1 MSEFR
6 GSLEQEI
13 PRLRRAARALATDRD
28 AADDLVQEALLRT
41 LRDEASAS
49 RGPLRVRLL
58 AHLLTADRNR
68 RRVPGRRAGEA
79 AAAPAVPPPPGAM
92 GALPRLSPE
101 HREVIVLVVLERLS
115 YQDCAEVL
123 GVPVAIVMTRLARAR
138 GQMREL
144 VEGVQIVSG
153 ASYLRIV
160 K

>member
-13 PRLRRAARALATDRD
+13 PRLRRAARALAPDRE
-28 AADDLVQEALLRT
+28 AADDLVQEALLRA
-41 LRDEASAS
+41 LRDDAAAG
-49 RGPLRVRLL
+49 RGALRLRLL

-68 RRVPGRRAGEA
+68 RRAPARRAGD
-79 AAAPAVPPPPGAM
+79 APAPSAPPPPGAA

-101 HREVIVLVVLERLS
+101 HREVIVLVVLERLT
-115 YQDCAEVL
+115 YQECAEVL
-123 GVPVAIVMTRLARAR
+123 GAPVGIVMTRLARAR

-144 VEGVQIVSG
+144 IEGVQVASG

>member
-28 AADDLVQEALLRT
+28 AADDLVQEALLRALRDDVAAARGT
-41 LRDEASAS
+41 LR
-49 RGPLRVRLL
+49 LRLL

-68 RRVPGRRAGEA
+68 RRMPGRRAGET
-79 AAAPAVPPPPGAM
+79 AAAPSVAPPPGAL
-92 GALPRLSPE
+92 GALPRLSAE

-123 GVPVAIVMTRLARAR
+123 GVPVGIVMTRLARAR

-144 VEGVQIVSG
+144 VEGVQVASG
-153 ASYLRIV
+153 GSYLRIV